1 MQRITPGILVIFA
14 ALTVVPPAAEAHP
27 FQHLRRQIIAEVE
40 SGTLPAFAIAVM
52 FDGRIVWE
60 EGFGSIGDE
69 SGLPVTAHT
78 PFSLASVSK
87 PITATA
93 LMALAQRGEID
104 LDRPIEE
111 YLGGSRL
118 KGHAGDASEA
128 TVRRVASHMA
138 GLPLHFR
145 FFTNGTSRWPAEQTF
160 EQYALLADPPGAI
173 YRYSN
178 LGYRLL
184 ERALEVTTG
193 KPLGEVLRDEVFE
206 PLGMEGA
213 ALVTDDDP
221 SAGRVRRRS
230 TDGSLLP
237 FYHSDH
243 PGGSD
248 VFASAHDLL
257 RFAALHL
264 GRLFPGQLE
273 ILDSRT
279 REQMQRPLTLRSSD
293 DGAYGIG
300 WVIDGPVVGHTGGM
314 PGTRASLQM
323 LPHRRLAVVALASG
337 ESEIAIRTARQV
349 IAHYQRPERHGA
361 ASRLERTLDSHPHR
375 RNAPHRLRGEW
386 NGSVVVGDSVIPLS
400 MTVDRSGR
408 THVRLGE
415 KERELRT
422 ARFSRSELTGWLAGG
437 DLPDAALP
445 SEHYILRFHLYSSG
459 ERLQGTVTTHG
470 RDDSSLPFAL
480 GHWVELER

>member
-1 MQRITPGILVIFA
+1 MSRVAPAILAFLGALVVLPG
-14 ALTVVPPAAEAHP
+14 TAEAHP
-27 FQHLRRQIIAEVE
+27 FQQLRRQIIAEVE

-52 FDGRIVWE
+52 VDGRIVWE
-60 EGFGSIGDE
+60 EGFGSIGDG

-87 PITATA
+87 PVTATA
-93 LMALAQRGEID
+93 LMALARRGELD

-118 KGHAGDASEA
+118 KGHAGDSSEA

-145 FFTNGTSRWPAEQTF
+145 FFANGASRWPAEQTF
-160 EQYALLADPPGAI
+160 EQYALLTDPPGAT

-193 KPLGEVLRDEVFE
+193 KPLADVLRDEVFE

-213 ALVTDDDP
+213 ALVTSDDP
-221 SAGRVRRRS
+221 SAGRARRRQ
-230 TDGSLLP
+230 TDGSLIP

-264 GRLFPGQLE
+264 GTLFPGQVE
-273 ILDSRT
+273 ILDART
-279 REQMQRPLTLRSSD
+279 REQMQSSLTLRSSA
-293 DGAYGIG
+293 DGDYGIG
-300 WVIDGPVVGHTGGM
+300 WVIDGQVVGHTGGM

-337 ESEIAIRTARQV
+337 ESEIAIRVARQV
-349 IAHYQRPERHGA
+349 IAFYQRPGRPGES
-361 ASRLERTLDSHPHR
+361 SRQGQWQSSDPHR
-375 RNAPHRLRGEW
+375 RKAPVRLRGEW
-386 NGSVVVGDSVIPLS
+386 NGSIVVDDSLVPLS
-400 MTVDRSGR
+400 MTIDRDGR
-408 THVRLGE
+408 TLVRLGG

-422 ARFSRSELTGWLAGG
+422 ARFNRSELTGWLAGG

-459 ERLQGTVTTHG
+459 DRLQGTVTTHG

-480 GHWVELER
+480 AHWAELQR